1 MDLPREDPNKNA
13 HWGEMTGWNQ
23 GQRRNAGFKKLM
35 LDPLTK
41 EMIFLLHDTLFLH
54 LFSLMLKMF
63 SGSNRQK
70 KRKKKERQK
79 VDEERSTSSSNLD

>member
-1 MDLPREDPNKNA
+1 MDLTREDPNENA

-23 GQRRNAGFKKLM
+23 EQRRNAGFKKPM

-41 EMIFLLHDTLFLH
+41 QLIFLLD

-70 KRKKKERQK
+70 KKEKQK
-79 VDEERSTSSSNLD
+79 ADEERSTSSSNLD